1 MITQT
6 PRAQDIQKPT
16 EEADYHTVS
25 LFERSAFLSDP
36 PTPPHNFTT
45 FKNTEAIWQKVPPGS
60 L

>member
-1 MITQT
+1 MITWT

-36 PTPPHNFTT
+36 PHTILQPSRTLKPF
-45 FKNTEAIWQKVPPGS
+45 G
-60 L
+60 